1 MSYSM
6 RTYVTSGDWNT
17 AAIYF
22 NGNRLMET
30 YHQSYSGLYKKYST
44 GGRETFLEARAGNTI
59 YLGIDEVEGS
69 FRYITFCVEYIP

>member
-6 RTYVTSGDWNT
+6 RDWVTSGYENI
-17 AAIYF
+17 ASIYF
-22 NGNRLMET
+22 NGNRLWET
-30 YHQSYSGLYKKYST
+30 YHQTYSSLHKKIST

-59 YLGIDEVEGS
+59 YLGLDEVEAS